1 MGESA
6 DRMAPERV
14 VTGVRGPRPGAA
26 RLAESSMENTSK
38 GKRNRGVGNMAQAKA
53 LSADEILKLRGKPSG
68 PSRVEGEDDP
78 IVIWPYPD
86 GDVRFRYRDKA
97 WRVWP

>member
-6 DRMAPERV
+6 DRMASERV
-14 VTGVRGPRPGAA
+14 VTGVRGPRAGAA

-38 GKRNRGVGNMAQAKA
+38 GKRNRGVGNMAQAQM
-53 LSADEILKLRGKPSG
+53 SADEILKLRGKPSG